1 MRGCPSYLGCRGIQ
15 RTSHIS
21 QTKACGLT
29 NRCSGRGTASFK
41 PTAVTARPLL
51 GSDLVPPPAHP
62 QRQQAA
68 DEEQGGGGFGEE
80 GERREQ
86 RWPAQSAGVP
96 RGSPISSF
104 HARTG
109 PSRPGWYS

>member
-1 MRGCPSYLGCRGIQ
+1 MRGCPSYIGCRGIQ

-62 QRQQAA
+62 QRQQLAA
-68 DEEQGGGGFGEE
+68 RDG
-80 GERREQ
+80 RR
-86 RWPAQSAGVP
+86 ASADATL
-96 RGSPISSF
+96 RLT
-104 HARTG
+104 R
-109 PSRPGWYS
+109 